1 MGENTEKANDKEIV
15 ELIER
20 HNNAAIE
27 ASAGTGKTFRI
38 KNIVLELVKRGVPIQ
53 KMLIVTFTEKAA
65 GELRD
70 RVRATLEEAV
80 EGAGLAPKELALVKT
95 ALSEFDTA
103 AISTIHSFCQSIL
116 KEYAF
121 ENQMPMTSEVMSG
134 YKTFAEAAVR
144 EVMRTELVEEL
155 EKMDRKLG
163 NGFAVE
169 QLNLLAGQTKGMDQ
183 KGLDGTVSSIANLV
197 ASYRDGDLDDLEEI
211 DFQMALDENGLEKAI
226 AKAAENVDAAEKSTL
241 DDGNFVEVAELL
253 DKMHQRG
260 ALLDQ
265 AKRLGKI
272 SGNSYPGR
280 TFSRID
286 NNEIFSPEKVKEHL
300 GDLQGLIRPHKD
312 DPEKVVGR
320 DGVVFHVKRSFGTE
334 DDAVAEQFIRSYDGL
349 EQLIALLVKMHETQD
364 KINKCITAEKAKL
377 SSPLKTFIFRKALE
391 LFKRKVADAGN
402 ITFDTMILSLKRA
415 IDDPEL
421 GPSIVSA
428 LQRKYSVAIID
439 EFQDTDA
446 VQWGIFEK
454 VFKGPAWSADDRT
467 DSAERRRLIVVGDPK
482 QSIYAFRSA
491 DLETYTK
498 AHDLLSNTSEG
509 YDDESK
515 DRLLSLDCAFR
526 STKELIDDCF
536 SGIFGHPG
544 WFGKDGENGQGC
556 ITYPEVKYPGANATV
571 SSKGDVTGLPALSL
585 IDCLGGEGTNGTQDA
600 LASLARQSVDL
611 IVKTR
616 GKCVG
621 TVVKRDKRTGE
632 VTEEKP
638 VVLRNRDYC
647 ILVERRRD
655 AKPFI
660 RELRKKGIPYTFY
673 KETGLTNDSAEI
685 ETVTCLLGFLLNPQD
700 VASRNGLLLSDFFAR
715 DIQEVA
721 EGAGLEDP
729 ELGKFLNAARK
740 HVLEQEWEMLFAW
753 LLNESKLAEHC
764 LMTPAGAKR
773 FEAYRQIFDKLLS
786 SQTHRSESLLDFMDI
801 LRSWRSSKDDDVDGD
816 DYRRK
821 DTADDRVQI
830 MTMHAS
836 KGLEFPFV
844 IIGSGFSDFIK
855 SKYPVQPYTDKAKGG
870 RRVCAVD
877 WTQAH
882 KDAYCEKAIAE
893 CKRLYYVALT
903 RAQFKIVAPFKA
915 NVIKG
920 NTTKSQ
926 PLNLFLTAAYD
937 DAMSDQVKLVKADE
951 INSMQPH
958 QETGATATVEP
969 DDIKDVAEKFDSLYI
984 HKLAVDSFSGLNK
997 HKKIEGDSKDDETVS
1012 SQELVERKKNDPL
1025 EPGAKGGTVFHA
1037 IMEALCKNEAEPNF
1051 NTVGRLAS
1059 EDAACQCAPL
1069 IALVEKTMSEN
1080 RLRNRGESENAT
1092 RDALAKMAW
1101 RVLTTPIELK
1111 SVGATHKICLGD
1123 IPFADRRA
1131 EVEFHT
1137 REGGE
1142 SGMLRSAD
1150 AKAGKTR
1157 LKHGFMT
1164 GFIDL
1169 LFKHDGRYYILDW
1182 KTNMLENYLSET
1194 VERAMLEA
1202 GYMNQFKTYWL
1213 AFAKQLEACGLDA
1226 SATCGGSVY
1235 LFVRGVDPAGGT
1247 SVGQYAEACD
1257 LAAYAKEIAEFIS
1270 PTKDAGKDSGNENE
1284 TEAED

>member
-1 MGENTEKANDKEIV
+1 MDTIE

-80 EGAGLAPKELALVKT
+80 EGAGLGPSELALVKT
-95 ALSEFDTA
+95 ALAEFDTA

-134 YKTFAEAAVR
+134 YRTFAEAAVR
-144 EVMRTELVEEL
+144 EVMRTELVKEL
-155 EKMDRKLG
+155 SLCGDEDAVRQLG
-163 NGFAVE
+163 A
-169 QLNLLAGQTKGMDQ
+169 LAGEKKDGTGQ
-183 KGLDGTVSSIANLV
+183 KGLDRVVSSLASLV
-197 ASYRDGDLDDLEEI
+197 AGYRGEKFDQIEDVDITDDFSWSNTEARIKEILASKALEESGKEEI
-211 DFQMALDENGLEKAI
+211 ASPSDKNRSCYGALATAFNCCREKCPNGDMAQYALDLGMKKNKPYQLFEYLTGITAPISSEFVEKNWKAI
-226 AKAAENVDAAEKSTL
+226 EDMAGKANIQRLRDNPPLKIGVAGFPFPEYTCIFDLLVAIQNENARIKEQNENIKNGNKALREKQT
-241 DDGNFVEVAELL
+241 EL
-253 DKMHQRG
+253 K
-260 ALLDQ
+260 
-265 AKRLGKI
+265 
-272 SGNSYPGR
+272 
-280 TFSRID
+280 T
-286 NNEIFSPEKVKEHL
+286 EIA
-300 GDLQGLIRPHKD
+300 QGLK
-312 DPEKVVGR
+312 
-320 DGVVFHVKRSFGTE
+320 S
-334 DDAVAEQFIRSYDGL
+334 
-349 EQLIALLVKMHETQD
+349 
-364 KINKCITAEKAKL
+364 
-377 SSPLKTFIFRKALE
+377 FIFRKALE
-391 LFKRKVADAGN
+391 LFRRKVADAGN

-421 GPSIVSA
+421 GPSIVAA

-454 VFKGPAWSADDRT
+454 VFKGPAWSVDDRT

-498 AHDLLSNTSEG
+498 AHDLLSDSSEG

-515 DRLLSLDCAFR
+515 KRLLSLDHAFR
-526 STKELIDDCF
+526 STEELVSSF
-536 SGIFGHPG
+536 SKIFGQEG
-544 WFGKDGENGQGC
+544 WFGKGD
-556 ITYPEVKYPGANATV
+556 ISYPDVRYPGANATV
-571 SSKGDVTGLPALSL
+571 SSKGDATGLPAISL
-585 IDCLGGEGTNGTQDA
+585 VDCLGDEGTNGTNDA

-621 TVVKRDKRTGE
+621 TIVRKRDKLTGIK
-632 VTEEKP
+632 EEKQ
-638 VVLRNRDYC
+638 VVLRNGDYC

-673 KETGLTNDSAEI
+673 KETGLTNDSPEI

-700 VASRNGLLLSDFFAR
+700 VASRNGLLISDFFAR
-715 DIQEVA
+715 DIKEIA
-721 EGAGLEDP
+721 DGAGLEDP
-729 ELGKFLNAARK
+729 ELGEFLNKARK
-740 HVLEQEWEMLFAW
+740 YVRKQEWEKLFDC
-753 LLNESKLAEHC
+753 LLNEPKLAEHC
-764 LMTPAGAKR
+764 LMTSSGAKR

-801 LRSWRSSKDDDVDGD
+801 LRNWRSSEDDDVDGD

-855 SKYPVQPYTDKAKGG
+855 SKYPVQPYTDKGWEG

-877 WTQAH
+877 WTEAH
-882 KDAYCEKAIAE
+882 KTAYREKAIAE

-915 NVIKG
+915 NELKG

-926 PLNLFLTAAYD
+926 PLNLFLTNAYEE
-937 DAMSDQVKLVKADE
+937 AENEQLKLVTADV
-951 INSMQPH
+951 INSIHPQ
-958 QETGATATVEP
+958 QEKGKPVNVP
-969 DDIKDVAEKFDSLYI
+969 QVDIKDVAEKFDGLYI
-984 HKLAVDSFSGLNK
+984 NKLTVDSFSGLNK
-997 HKKIEGDSKDDETVS
+997 HKKGDGDSKDDETAP
-1012 SQELVERKKNDPL
+1012 SQELTERKKSDPL

-1037 IMEALCKNEAEPNF
+1037 IMEALCKNEGEPNF
-1051 NTVGRLAS
+1051 NTVGQIAS
-1059 EDAACQCAPL
+1059 EEAACQCAPL
-1069 IALVEKTMSEN
+1069 IALVEKTMAEN

-1101 RVLTTPIELK
+1101 RVLTTPIELE
-1111 SVGATHKICLGD
+1111 SSDGTHKIRLGD

-1150 AKAGKTR
+1150 IETGKTR
-1157 LKHGFMT
+1157 LKYGFMT

-1182 KTNMLENYLSET
+1182 KTNMLEDYSSKT
-1194 VERAMLEA
+1194 VKRAMLEA
-1202 GYMNQFKTYWL
+1202 GYKNQFKTYWL
-1213 AFAKQLEACGLDA
+1213 AFAKQLEDCGLDA

-1235 LFVRGVDPAGGT
+1235 LFVRGVGPAGGAKD
-1247 SVGQYAEACD
+1247 GQYTEACD
-1257 LAAYAKEIAEFIS
+1257 LTAYAKEIAEFIS
-1270 PTKDAGKDSGNENE
+1270 PTKDVGKDSGDADK

>member
-1 MGENTEKANDKEIV
+1 MGENTEKAKDQEIV

-95 ALSEFDTA
+95 ALSEFDAA

-144 EVMRTELVEEL
+144 EVMRTDLVEEL
-155 EKMDRKLG
+155 SRCGDEDVVMS
-163 NGFAVE
+163 
-169 QLNLLAGQTKGMDQ
+169 LLQKTVS
-183 KGLDGTVSSIANLV
+183 KGLDGMVSSMAELV
-197 ASYRDGDLDDLEEI
+197 ASYRGADLDAIEDEI
-211 DFQMALDENGLEKAI
+211 DASVTAVCGEKDAKTIGNSCKDLAHALNESRTQGD
-226 AKAAENVDAAEKSTL
+226 KSL
-241 DDGNFVEVAELL
+241 FE
-253 DKMHQRG
+253 
-260 ALLDQ
+260 Q
-265 AKRLGKI
+265 AKDAQVSDVNRCRFGKFCKLVDGWHEI
-272 SGNSYPGR
+272 S
-280 TFSRID
+280 
-286 NNEIFSPEKVKEHL
+286 EKN
-300 GDLQGLIRPHKD
+300 
-312 DPEKVVGR
+312 
-320 DGVVFHVKRSFGTE
+320 VKRSVAKILGIF
-334 DDAVAEQFIRSYDGL
+334 DDGSISALVEKPPVKKGGDIGRFSNYQGIASGLLALQTLFAERDFP
-349 EQLIALLVKMHETQD
+349 K
-364 KINKCITAEKAKL
+364 KIK
-377 SSPLKTFIFRKALE
+377 SFIFRKALE
-391 LFKRKVADAGN
+391 RFKRKVADAGN

-415 IDDPEL
+415 IDDLEL
-421 GPSIVSA
+421 GPSIVAA

-439 EFQDTDA
+439 EFQDTDV

-454 VFKGPAWSADDRT
+454 VFKGTAWSADDRT

-498 AHDLLSNTSEG
+498 AHDLLSNASEG
-509 YDDESK
+509 YDAESK
-515 DRLLSLDCAFR
+515 KRLLSLDFAFR
-526 STKELIDDCF
+526 STEELVATF
-536 SGIFGHPG
+536 SSIFKHEG
-544 WFGKDGENGQGC
+544 WFGQGD
-556 ITYPEVKYPGANATV
+556 IIYPEVRYPGANATV

-585 IDCLGGEGTNGTQDA
+585 IDCLGDEGTNGTQDA

-621 TVVKRDKRTGE
+621 TVMKRDKRTGVE
-632 VTEEKP
+632 EEKQI
-638 VVLRNRDYC
+638 VLRNGDYC

-660 RELRKKGIPYTFY
+660 RELRKEGIPYTFY

-700 VASRNGLLLSDFFAR
+700 VASRNGLLFSDFFAR
-715 DIQEVA
+715 DIKEIA
-721 EGAGLEDP
+721 DGAGLEDP
-729 ELGKFLNAARK
+729 ELGKFLNDARK
-740 HVLEQEWEMLFAW
+740 YVRKQEWEKLFDW
-753 LLNESKLAEHC
+753 LLNKSDLARHC
-764 LMTPAGAKR
+764 LKTSAGAKR

-801 LRSWRSSKDDDVDGD
+801 LRNWRSSKDDDVDGD

-821 DTADDRVQI
+821 DTMDDRVQI

-915 NVIKG
+915 NVIKE

-926 PLNLFLTAAYD
+926 PLNLFLTAAYTAAQTD
-937 DAMSDQVKLVKADE
+937 KQDQVKLVKADE

-997 HKKIEGDSKDDETVS
+997 HKKSGGDAKDDETAS

-1037 IMEALCKNEAEPNF
+1037 IMETLCKNEAEPNF

-1059 EDAACQCAPL
+1059 EEAACQCAPL
-1069 IALVEKTMSEN
+1069 IALVQKTMDEN
-1080 RLRNRGESENAT
+1080 RLRNRGESETAT

-1111 SVGATHKICLGD
+1111 SAGDARKIRLGD

-1150 AKAGKTR
+1150 VEAGQAR

-1182 KTNMLENYLSET
+1182 KTNMLEDYSQET
-1194 VERAMLEA
+1194 VKCAMLEA

-1235 LFVRGVDPAGGT
+1235 LFVRGVNPAGGAT
-1247 SVGQYAEACD
+1247 DGQYAEACN
-1257 LAAYAKEIAEFIS
+1257 LTAYAKEIAEFIS
-1270 PTKDAGKDSGNENE
+1270 PTKDAGKDPGSGNE

>member
-1 MGENTEKANDKEIV
+1 MAAENEEAKAVDPIV

-70 RVRATLEEAV
+70 RIRATLEEAV
-80 EGAGLAPKELALVKT
+80 KDGELKSGESGLVKT

-121 ENQMPMTSEVMSG
+121 ENQMPMTAEVMSG
-134 YKTFAEAAVR
+134 YRTFAEAAVR
-144 EVMRTELVEEL
+144 EVMRTELVKEL
-155 EKMDRKLG
+155 SRCGDKDVAM
-163 NGFAVE
+163 A
-169 QLNLLAGQTKGMDQ
+169 LLQ
-183 KGLDGTVSSIANLV
+183 KTVGDGVDGLVSSMAEMV
-197 ASYRDGDLDDLEEI
+197 ASYRGADLDAIEDEI
-211 DFQMALDENGLEKAI
+211 DATITVVCGEGYAKAI
-226 AKAAENVDAAEKSTL
+226 GDSCKDLASALNESRTMGGKSL
-241 DDGNFVEVAELL
+241 FE
-253 DKMHQRG
+253 
-260 ALLDQ
+260 Q
-265 AKRLGKI
+265 AKDAQ
-272 SGNSYPGR
+272 
-280 TFSRID
+280 FSRVETCRFGKFCKLVD
-286 NNEIFSPEKVKEHL
+286 GWQEISE
-300 GDLQGLIRPHKD
+300 IN
-312 DPEKVVGR
+312 
-320 DGVVFHVKRSFGTE
+320 VKRSVAKILGMFDDGSISALEEKPPVKKGGDICLFSNYQGVASGLSAIQTLFTE
-334 DDAVAEQFIRSYDGL
+334 GDFP
-349 EQLIALLVKMHETQD
+349 K
-364 KINKCITAEKAKL
+364 KIK
-377 SSPLKTFIFRKALE
+377 SFIFRKALE

-421 GPSIVSA
+421 GPSIVAA

-454 VFKGPAWSADDRT
+454 VFKGPAWTADDRA

-498 AHDLLSNTSEG
+498 AHDLLSQSAEG

-515 DRLLSLDCAFR
+515 KRLLSLDYAFR
-526 STKELIDDCF
+526 STEELVTSF
-536 SGIFGHPG
+536 GAIFKHGG
-544 WFGKDGENGQGC
+544 WFGQGD
-556 ITYPEVKYPGANATV
+556 IIYPEVKYPGKECATV
-571 SSKGDVTGLPALSL
+571 SSKGDATGLPAISL
-585 IDCLGGEGTNGTQDA
+585 IDCLGDGGTNGTNDA

-621 TVVKRDKRTGE
+621 TIVKKRDKQTGAK
-632 VTEEKP
+632 EEIP
-638 VVLRNRDYC
+638 VVLRNGDYC

-655 AKPFI
+655 ARPFI

-673 KETGLTNDSAEI
+673 KETGLTNDSPEI
-685 ETVTCLLGFLLNPQD
+685 EAVACLLGFLLNPQD
-700 VASRNGLLLSDFFAR
+700 VASRNGLLISDFFAR

-721 EGAGLEDP
+721 EGAGLEDS

-740 HVLEQEWEMLFAW
+740 YVREREWEKLFVW

-801 LRSWRSSKDDDVDGD
+801 LRNWRSSHDDDINGD

-821 DTADDRVQI
+821 DTTDDRVQI

-855 SKYPVQPYTDKAKGG
+855 RNYPVQPYTDKNKGG

-877 WTQAH
+877 WTEAH
-882 KDAYCEKAIAE
+882 RTAYREKAIAE

-903 RAQFKIVAPFKA
+903 RAQFKIVAPQKA
-915 NVIKG
+915 KEGGANG
-920 NTTKSQ
+920 SQ
-926 PLNLFLTAAYD
+926 PLNLFLTAAYE
-937 DAMSDQVKLVKADE
+937 AAQLDQVKLVSADE

-958 QETGATATVEP
+958 QETGTTATVAP
-969 DDIKDVAEKFDSLYI
+969 DNVKDVAEKFDDLHV
-984 HKLAVDSFSGLNK
+984 HKLVVDSFSGLNM
-997 HKKIEGDSKDDETVS
+997 HKKSEDGSKDDETAP

-1051 NTVGRLAS
+1051 DTVGQIAS
-1059 EDAACQCAPL
+1059 EEAACQCAPL

-1080 RLRNRGESENAT
+1080 RLRNRGETENAT

-1111 SVGATHKICLGD
+1111 SAGGSVKIRLGD
-1123 IPFADRRA
+1123 ISFADRRA

-1150 AKAGKTR
+1150 DAAGKTR

-1182 KTNMLENYLSET
+1182 KTNMLEDYAPAT

-1213 AFAKQLEACGLDA
+1213 AFAKQLEACGLDP

-1235 LFVRGVDPAGGT
+1235 LFVRGVDPAGGAT
-1247 SVGQYAEACD
+1247 DGQYAEACD
-1257 LAAYAKEIAEFIS
+1257 LTAYAKEITEFIS
-1270 PTKDAGKDSGNENE
+1270 PTNDSDDGSENE
-1284 TEAED
+1284 V